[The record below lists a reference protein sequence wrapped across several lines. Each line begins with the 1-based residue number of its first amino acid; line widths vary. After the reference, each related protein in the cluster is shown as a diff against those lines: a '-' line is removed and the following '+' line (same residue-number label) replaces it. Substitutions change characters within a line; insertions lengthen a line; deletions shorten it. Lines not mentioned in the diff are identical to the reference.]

1 MTMTAAQAL
10 VGTMKS
16 HGVTRVFC
24 VPGESFLAVLD
35 ALHDEPA
42 VEVITCRHEGGAGF
56 MAVADAKLTRKAGVA
71 FVSRGPGAANASIA
85 LHVADQDAT
94 PFVLFIGQVERKDR
108 GRGAFQE
115 VDYEK
120 SFGGMCK
127 GVWEVNK
134 GEDLAKVSAQ
144 AFALAESGVP
154 GPVLV
159 VLPEDMLMDPATG
172 PAQPLPRTAAAAP
185 VQADVA
191 RAAKMLA
198 ESRRPL
204 MILGS
209 SLKQADVDLA
219 VKVSEAYGIPVA
231 TGWKQQHLFPNR
243 HPHYAGH
250 LGYNIPAAHLDTLSP
265 ADLILAVGTRLGDVT
280 TQGYKLPTAPKP
292 EQPLIHVHPAKE
304 ALNKLYQA
312 DLAIAADPGAFLSAL
327 AACAPKPESNV
338 ARAEWM
344 PKASGYAKDLMQW
357 KGPVSAKDGLVF
369 GAVIDV
375 LNRLLPQDAI
385 LTQDAGNFSGWIHRY
400 YYFGGRQTLI
410 AAVAGAMGI
419 GVPAA
424 VAAALR
430 HPDRKVVGFVGDGGA
445 LMTGNEIATAR
456 QYGAKPLIILSDNH
470 AFATIRQHQEKHF
483 PGRVKSTTLS
493 NPDFVAYAK
502 SFGAKAWLVETPE
515 QIEPTLRE
523 ALAADTVAV
532 MVVKTSLK
540 HISAFM
546 TLKD

>member
-1 MTMTAAQAL
+1 MNAAQAL
-10 VGTMKS
+10 VGTLKL
-16 HGVTRVFC
+16 HGVDRVFC

-42 VEVITCRHEGGAGF
+42 VEVISCRHEGGAGF
-56 MAVADAKLTRKAGVA
+56 MAVADAKLTRRAGVA
-71 FVSRGPGAANASIA
+71 LVSRGPGATNASIA
-85 LHVADQDAT
+85 LHVANQDAT

-115 VDYEK
+115 VDYDK
-120 SFGGMCK
+120 SLGGLCK

-134 GEDLAKVSAQ
+134 GEDLARVCAQ

-159 VLPEDMLMDPATG
+159 VLPEDMLLDPVTG
-172 PAQPLPRTAAAAP
+172 SACKPLPRDTAAAPAE
-185 VQADVA
+185 ADLA
-191 RAAKMLA
+191 RAAKMLSA
-198 ESRRPL
+198 ARRPL

-209 SLKQADVDLA
+209 SLRQSDVNLA
-219 VKVSEAYGIPVA
+219 VKVSEAWGIPVA
-231 TGWKQQHLFPNR
+231 AGWKQQHLFPNR
-243 HPHYAGH
+243 HPNYAGH

-280 TQGYKLPTAPKP
+280 TQGYQLPKAPKP
-292 EQPLIHVHPAKE
+292 EQPLIHVHPASD

-327 AACAPKPESNV
+327 AAHAPKPESNV
-338 ARAEWM
+338 ARAEWL
-344 PKASGYAKDLMQW
+344 PQACGYAKDLMQW
-357 KGPVSAKDGLVF
+357 KGPISAKDGLVF
-369 GAVIDV
+369 GSVIDE
-375 LNRLLPQDAI
+375 LNRLLPEDAI

-400 YYFGGRQTLI
+400 FYFGGRQTLI

-424 VAAALR
+424 VVAAMR
-430 HPDRKVVGFVGDGGA
+430 YPNRKVVGFVGDGGA

-456 QYGAKPLIILSDNH
+456 QFGARPLIIISDNS

-483 PGRVKSTTLS
+483 PGRVKATNLT

-502 SFGAKAWLVETPE
+502 AFGARAWLVDTPE
-515 QIEPTLRE
+515 KIEPVLRE

-532 MVVKTSLK
+532 VVVKTSLK
-540 HISAFM
+540 HISAFS